1 MMTGFPSEISAGCA
15 NILRLLG
22 DGVGAGESRVPL
34 YYAKQLYYITYTHI
48 YIYNQIYIYVYT
60 FMYIYMIVCI
70 YTYICICMYLYL
82 LHYKKSV
89 LGVFEPR
96 YSRRTLSLAS
106 PGSGVASSK
115 RTSFGFRVPGFR
127 V

>member
-48 YIYNQIYIYVYT
+48 YIYIYVYT
-60 FMYIYMIVCI
+60 FIYIYMIVCI
-70 YTYICICMYLYL
+70 YTYIYVCFYTCYII
-82 LHYKKSV
+82 KSRSSEYSSRGI
-89 LGVFEPR
+89 LGE
-96 YSRRTLSLAS
+96 L
-106 PGSGVASSK
+106 
-115 RTSFGFRVPGFR
+115 
-127 V
+127 

>member
-70 YTYICICMYLYL
+70 YTYIYMY
-82 LHYKKSV
+82 
-89 LGVFEPR
+89 VFIPV
-96 YSRRTLSLAS
+96 TL
-106 PGSGVASSK
+106 
-115 RTSFGFRVPGFR
+115 
-127 V
+127 